1 VLAIEIHTDSPL
13 PVYRQI
19 ADALRHHL
27 VAARLKPG
35 DLLPPV
41 RQLAVDLGVHF
52 NTVAQAYG
60 LLADENWLDLK
71 RRRGA
76 LVLERALPRRRDE
89 TRVDARLRDLTAE
102 LRSAGVTPTQI
113 AAAVRRAAKGS
124 VGLGWTLN
132 FGNVWAWV
140 FLVLALAVPM
150 LIVRLPH

>member
-1 VLAIEIHTDSPL
+1 MLAIEIHTDSPL

-52 NTVAQAYG
+52 NTVAQAYR
-60 LLADENWLDLK
+60 LLADEGWLDLK

-76 LVLERALPRRRDE
+76 LVLERALPRRRDG
-89 TRVDARLRDLTAE
+89 TRVDALLTRLRDLTAE
-102 LRSAGVTPTQI
+102 LRSAGVTQAQI

-124 VGLGWTLN
+124 GT
-132 FGNVWAWV
+132 
-140 FLVLALAVPM
+140 
-150 LIVRLPH
+150 

>member
-52 NTVAQAYG
+52 NTVAQAYRI
-60 LLADENWLDLK
+60 LADEGWVDLK

-76 LVLERALPRRRDE
+76 LVLERTAPRRRDE
-89 TRVDARLRDLTAE
+89 PRVDALLTRLRDLTAE
-102 LRSAGVTPTQI
+102 LRSAGVTQTQI

-124 VGLGWTLN
+124 GT
-132 FGNVWAWV
+132 
-140 FLVLALAVPM
+140 
-150 LIVRLPH
+150 

>member
-1 VLAIEIHTDSPL
+1 MLAIEIHTDSPL

-52 NTVAQAYG
+52 NTVAQAYR
-60 LLADENWLDLK
+60 LLADEGWLDLK

-89 TRVDARLRDLTAE
+89 TRVDALLTRLRDLTAE
-102 LRSAGVTPTQI
+102 LRSAGVTQTQI

-124 VGLGWTLN
+124 GT
-132 FGNVWAWV
+132 
-140 FLVLALAVPM
+140 
-150 LIVRLPH
+150 

>member
-1 VLAIEIHTDSPL
+1 VLAIEIHVDSPL

-41 RQLAVDLGVHF
+41 RQLALDLGVHF
-52 NTVAQAYG
+52 NTVAQAYR
-60 LLADENWLDLK
+60 LLADEGWLDLK

-76 LVLERALPRRRDE
+76 LVLERTAPRRRDE
-89 TRVDARLRDLTAE
+89 TRVDALLTRLRDLTAE
-102 LRSAGVTPTQI
+102 LRSAGVTQTQI

-124 VGLGWTLN
+124 GT
-132 FGNVWAWV
+132 
-140 FLVLALAVPM
+140 
-150 LIVRLPH
+150 

>member
-1 VLAIEIHTDSPL
+1 VLAIEIHVDSPL

-52 NTVAQAYG
+52 NTVAQAYR
-60 LLADENWLDLK
+60 LLADEGWLDLK

-89 TRVDARLRDLTAE
+89 TRVDALLTRLRDLTAE
-102 LRSAGVTPTQI
+102 LRSAGVTQTQI

-124 VGLGWTLN
+124 GT
-132 FGNVWAWV
+132 
-140 FLVLALAVPM
+140 
-150 LIVRLPH
+150 

>member
-52 NTVAQAYG
+52 NTVAQAYR
-60 LLADENWLDLK
+60 LLADEGWLDLK

-89 TRVDARLRDLTAE
+89 TRVDALLTRLRDLTAE
-102 LRSAGVTPTQI
+102 LRSAGVTQTQI

-124 VGLGWTLN
+124 GT
-132 FGNVWAWV
+132 
-140 FLVLALAVPM
+140 
-150 LIVRLPH
+150 